1 MKILQEMFRWLL
13 PRDDRFKALFNE
25 DAQNLRL
32 VGRMLLDMLRETD
45 VKRLREKSLLLKD
58 QEHRGDELTRQIF
71 DLLNH
76 TFLTPIDREDI
87 RELASG
93 IDDVLDDMELVS
105 SLMVQFKLPGGSE
118 EILQMSQILASC
130 SEEIERLVTL
140 FWDPD
145 KAREVE
151 RGMVRVSEL
160 ENQAD
165 AVFNLMITKLFE
177 SAKPEGAIEVMK
189 WKEVYYAL
197 EDSVDRAKG
206 VAHTIGNIVSK
217 NA

>member
-1 MKILQEMFRWLL
+1 MKLQQMFQWLL
-13 PRDDRFKALFNE
+13 PRDERFRTLFRE
-25 DAQNLRL
+25 DAENLRV
-32 VGRMLLDMLRETD
+32 VGRMLLELLRETD
-45 VKRLREKSLLLKD
+45 VSRLREKALELKNL
-58 QEHRGDELTRQIF
+58 EHRGDEITRQIF
-71 DLLNH
+71 DTLNH

-93 IDDVLDDMELVS
+93 IDDVLDDMEMVA

-118 EILQMSQILASC
+118 EILQMSQILASS
-130 SEEIERLVTL
+130 SEEIERLVAL
-140 FWDPD
+140 FWDPE
-145 KAREVE
+145 KAKEVE

-165 AVFNLMITKLFE
+165 ALFNLMITKLFDA
-177 SAKPEGAIEVMK
+177 AKPEGAIEVMK

-197 EDSVDRAKG
+197 EDSVDRTKD

>member
-1 MKILQEMFRWLL
+1 MKVQQLFQWLV
-13 PRDDRFKALFNE
+13 PRDERFRALFRA
-25 DAQNLRL
+25 DAENLRI
-32 VGRMLLDMLRETD
+32 VGRMLLDLLREPD
-45 VKRLREKSLLLKD
+45 VNRLREKSLALKN
-58 QEHRGDELTRQIF
+58 QEHRGDEITREIF
-71 DLLNH
+71 DTLNH
-76 TFLTPIDREDI
+76 SFLTPIDREDI

-93 IDDVLDDMELVS
+93 IDDVLDDMEMVA

-130 SEEIERLVTL
+130 SEELEHLVEL

-145 KAREVE
+145 KAKEVE
-151 RGMVRVSEL
+151 RGMVRISEL

-165 AVFNLMITKLFE
+165 ALFNLMITKLFE
-177 SAKPEGAIEVMK
+177 SAKPESAIEVMK
-189 WKEVYYAL
+189 WKEVYQAL
-197 EDSVDRAKG
+197 EDSVDRAKH

>member
-1 MKILQEMFRWLL
+1 MFHWLL
-13 PRDDRFKALFNE
+13 PRDERFRSLFRE
-25 DAQNLRL
+25 DAENLRL
-32 VGRMLLDMLRETD
+32 VGRMLLDMLQETNIA
-45 VKRLREKSLLLKD
+45 RIREKSLVLKK
-58 QEHRGDELTRQIF
+58 QEHRGDEITREIF
-71 DLLNH
+71 DTLNH

-93 IDDVLDDMELVS
+93 IDDVLDDMEMVS

-130 SEEIERLVTL
+130 SEEIERLVGL
-140 FWDPD
+140 FWDPN
-145 KAREVE
+145 KAKEVE

-165 AVFNLMITKLFE
+165 VLFNLMITKLFD

-197 EDSVDRAKG
+197 EESVDRAKG
-206 VAHTIGNIVSK
+206 VSLTIGNIVSK

>member
-1 MKILQEMFRWLL
+1 MKLVEEMFRWLL
-13 PRDDRFKALFNE
+13 PRDDRFKTLFNE

-93 IDDVLDDMELVS
+93 IDDVLDDMEMVS

-145 KAREVE
+145 KAKEVE

>member
-1 MKILQEMFRWLL
+1 MFTWLV
-13 PRDDRFKALFNE
+13 PKDERFRSLFRE
-25 DAQNLRL
+25 DAQNLRV
-32 VGRMLLDMLRETD
+32 VGRMLFDVLQETD
-45 VKRLREKSLLLKD
+45 GHRLREKSVELKN
-58 QEHRGDELTRQIF
+58 QERRGDEITRQIF
-71 DLLNH
+71 DTLNH

-93 IDDVLDDMELVS
+93 IDDVLDDMEMVS

-118 EILQMSQILASC
+118 EILQLSQILASC
-130 SEEIERLVTL
+130 SEEIEQLVEL

-145 KAREVE
+145 KAKEIE
-151 RGMVRVSEL
+151 RRIVRISEL

-165 AVFNLMITKLFE
+165 ALFNLMITKLFE
-177 SAKPEGAIEVMK
+177 SAKPESAIEVMK
-189 WKEVYYAL
+189 WKEVYQAL

>member
-1 MKILQEMFRWLL
+1 MKLQQMFQWLL
-13 PRDDRFKALFNE
+13 PRDERFRTLFRE
-25 DAQNLRL
+25 DAENLRV
-32 VGRMLLDMLRETD
+32 VGRMLLELLREAD
-45 VKRLREKSLLLKD
+45 LKHLREKALELKKL
-58 QEHRGDELTRQIF
+58 EHRGDEITRQIF
-71 DLLNH
+71 DTLNH

-93 IDDVLDDMELVS
+93 IDDILDDMEMVA

-130 SEEIERLVTL
+130 SEEIERLVAL
-140 FWDPD
+140 FWDPE
-145 KAREVE
+145 KAKDVE

-165 AVFNLMITKLFE
+165 ALFNLMITKLFD

-197 EDSVDRAKG
+197 EDSVDRTKD

>member
-1 MKILQEMFRWLL
+1 MFHWLL
-13 PRDDRFKALFNE
+13 PRDERFRALFRE
-25 DAQNLRL
+25 DAENLRL
-32 VGRMLLDMLRETD
+32 VGRMLLDMLQETD
-45 VKRLREKSLLLKD
+45 VARIREKSLVLKN
-58 QEHRGDELTRQIF
+58 QEHRGDEITREIF
-71 DLLNH
+71 DTLNH

-93 IDDVLDDMELVS
+93 IDDVLDDMEMVS

-130 SEEIERLVTL
+130 SEEIERLVGL
-140 FWDPD
+140 FWDPN
-145 KAREVE
+145 KAKEVE

-165 AVFNLMITKLFE
+165 VLFNLMITKLFD

-197 EDSVDRAKG
+197 EDSVDRAKS

>member
-1 MKILQEMFRWLL
+1 MKLQEMFQWLV
-13 PRDDRFKALFNE
+13 PRDERFRALFRE
-25 DAQNLRL
+25 DAENLRV
-32 VGRMLLDMLRETD
+32 VGRLLFEVLRETD
-45 VKRLREKSLLLKD
+45 VNRLREKALELKN
-58 QEHRGDELTRQIF
+58 QEHRGDEITRQVF
-71 DLLNH
+71 DTLNH
-76 TFLTPIDREDI
+76 SFLTPIDREDI

-93 IDDVLDDMELVS
+93 IDDVLDDMEMVS
-105 SLMVQFKLPGGSE
+105 SLMVQFKLRGGSE

-130 SEEIERLVTL
+130 SEEIQKLVAL

-165 AVFNLMITKLFE
+165 ALFNLMITKLFE
-177 SAKPEGAIEVMK
+177 SAKPESAIEVMK
-189 WKEVYYAL
+189 WKEVYQAL
-197 EDSVDRAKG
+197 EDSVDRAKS

>member
-1 MKILQEMFRWLL
+1 MKLQEMFQWLL
-13 PRDDRFKALFNE
+13 PRDERFKALFRE
-25 DAQNLRL
+25 DAENLRV
-32 VGRMLLDMLRETD
+32 VGRLLFEVLRETD
-45 VKRLREKSLLLKD
+45 VNRLREKALALKN
-58 QEHRGDELTRQIF
+58 QEHRGDEITRQVF
-71 DLLNH
+71 DALNH
-76 TFLTPIDREDI
+76 SFLTPIDREDI

-93 IDDVLDDMELVS
+93 IDDVLDDMEMVS
-105 SLMVQFKLPGGSE
+105 SLMVQFKLRGGSE

-130 SEEIERLVTL
+130 SEEIEKLVAL

-145 KAREVE
+145 KAKEVE

-165 AVFNLMITKLFE
+165 ALFNLMITKLFE
-177 SAKPEGAIEVMK
+177 SAKPESAIEVMK
-189 WKEVYYAL
+189 WKEVYQAL
-197 EDSVDRAKG
+197 EDSVDRAKS

>member
-1 MKILQEMFRWLL
+1 MKLQQMFQWLV
-13 PRDDRFKALFNE
+13 PRDERFRALFRE
-25 DAQNLRL
+25 DAENLRV
-32 VGRMLLDMLRETD
+32 VGRLLFEVLRETD
-45 VKRLREKSLLLKD
+45 VNRLREKALELKN
-58 QEHRGDELTRQIF
+58 QEHRGDEITRQVF
-71 DLLNH
+71 DTLNH
-76 TFLTPIDREDI
+76 SFLTPIDREDI

-93 IDDVLDDMELVS
+93 IDDVLDDMEMVS
-105 SLMVQFKLPGGSE
+105 SLMVQFKLRGGSE

-130 SEEIERLVTL
+130 SEEIEKLVAL

-145 KAREVE
+145 KAKEVE

-165 AVFNLMITKLFE
+165 ALFNLMITKLFE
-177 SAKPEGAIEVMK
+177 SAKPESAIEVMK
-189 WKEVYYAL
+189 WKEVYQAL
-197 EDSVDRAKG
+197 EDSVDRAKT

>member
-1 MKILQEMFRWLL
+1 MFQWLL
-13 PRDDRFKALFNE
+13 PRDERFRTLFRE
-25 DAQNLRL
+25 DAENLRV
-32 VGRMLLDMLRETD
+32 VGGMLLELLREAD
-45 VKRLREKSLLLKD
+45 PKRLREKALELKKL
-58 QEHRGDELTRQIF
+58 EHRGDEITRQIF
-71 DLLNH
+71 DTLNH

-93 IDDVLDDMELVS
+93 IDDILDDMEMVAS
-105 SLMVQFKLPGGSE
+105 QMVQFKLPGGSE
-118 EILQMSQILASC
+118 EILQMSQILASS
-130 SEEIERLVTL
+130 SEEIERLVGL
-140 FWDPD
+140 FWDPE
-145 KAREVE
+145 KAKDVE

-165 AVFNLMITKLFE
+165 ALFNLMITKLFE

-197 EDSVDRAKG
+197 EDSVDRTKD

>member
-1 MKILQEMFRWLL
+1 MKLLQEMFRWLL
-13 PRDDRFKALFNE
+13 PRDEKFKTLFQE

>member
-1 MKILQEMFRWLL
+1 MKLQEMFQWLV
-13 PRDDRFKALFNE
+13 PRDERFRALFRE
-25 DAQNLRL
+25 DAENLRV
-32 VGRMLLDMLRETD
+32 VGRLLFEVLRETD
-45 VKRLREKSLLLKD
+45 VNRLREKALELKN
-58 QEHRGDELTRQIF
+58 QEHRGDEITRQVF
-71 DLLNH
+71 DTLNH
-76 TFLTPIDREDI
+76 SFLTPIDREDI

-93 IDDVLDDMELVS
+93 IDDVLDDMEMVS
-105 SLMVQFKLPGGSE
+105 SLMVQFKLRGGSE

-130 SEEIERLVTL
+130 SEEIQKLVAL

-145 KAREVE
+145 KAKEVE

-165 AVFNLMITKLFE
+165 ALFNLMITKLFE
-177 SAKPEGAIEVMK
+177 SAKPESAIEVMK
-189 WKEVYYAL
+189 WKEVYQAL
-197 EDSVDRAKG
+197 EDSVDRAKS

>member
-1 MKILQEMFRWLL
+1 MKLQEMFQWLV
-13 PRDDRFKALFNE
+13 PRDERFRALFRE
-25 DAQNLRL
+25 DAENLRV
-32 VGRMLLDMLRETD
+32 VGRMLFEVLRETD
-45 VKRLREKSLLLKD
+45 VNLLREKALELKN
-58 QEHRGDELTRQIF
+58 QEHRGDEITRQVF
-71 DLLNH
+71 DTLNH
-76 TFLTPIDREDI
+76 SFLTPIDREDI

-93 IDDVLDDMELVS
+93 IDDVLDDMEMVS
-105 SLMVQFKLPGGSE
+105 SLMVQFKLRGGSE

-130 SEEIERLVTL
+130 SEEIEKLVAL

-145 KAREVE
+145 KAKEVE

-165 AVFNLMITKLFE
+165 ALFNLMITKLFE
-177 SAKPEGAIEVMK
+177 SAKPESAIEVMK
-189 WKEVYYAL
+189 WKEVYQAL
-197 EDSVDRAKG
+197 EDSVDRAKT

>member
-1 MKILQEMFRWLL
+1 MKLQEMFQWLV
-13 PRDDRFKALFNE
+13 PRDERFRALFRE
-25 DAQNLRL
+25 DAENLRV
-32 VGRMLLDMLRETD
+32 VGRLLFEVLRETD
-45 VKRLREKSLLLKD
+45 VNRLREKALELKN
-58 QEHRGDELTRQIF
+58 QEHRGDEITRQVF
-71 DLLNH
+71 DTLNH
-76 TFLTPIDREDI
+76 SFLTPIDREDI

-93 IDDVLDDMELVS
+93 IDDVLDDMEMVS
-105 SLMVQFKLPGGSE
+105 SLMVQFKLRGGSE

-130 SEEIERLVTL
+130 SEEIEKLVAL

-145 KAREVE
+145 KAKEVE

-165 AVFNLMITKLFE
+165 ALFNLMITKLFE
-177 SAKPEGAIEVMK
+177 SAKPESAIEVMK
-189 WKEVYYAL
+189 WKEVYQAL
-197 EDSVDRAKG
+197 EDSVDRAKT

>member
-1 MKILQEMFRWLL
+1 MKLQQMFQWLV
-13 PRDDRFKALFNE
+13 PRDERFRALFRE
-25 DAQNLRL
+25 DAENLRV
-32 VGRMLLDMLRETD
+32 VGRLLFEVLRETD
-45 VKRLREKSLLLKD
+45 VNRLREKALELKN
-58 QEHRGDELTRQIF
+58 QEHRGDEITRQVF
-71 DLLNH
+71 DTLNH
-76 TFLTPIDREDI
+76 SFLTPIDREDI

-93 IDDVLDDMELVS
+93 IDDVLDDMEMVS
-105 SLMVQFKLPGGSE
+105 SLMVQFKLRGGSE

-130 SEEIERLVTL
+130 SEEIEKLVAL

-145 KAREVE
+145 KAKEVE

-165 AVFNLMITKLFE
+165 ALFNLMITKLFE
-177 SAKPEGAIEVMK
+177 SAKPESAIEVMK
-189 WKEVYYAL
+189 WKEVYQAL
-197 EDSVDRAKG
+197 EDSVDRAKS

>member
-1 MKILQEMFRWLL
+1 MKLLQEMFRWLL
-13 PRDDRFKALFNE
+13 PRDERFRSLFRE
-25 DAQNLRL
+25 DAENLRL
-32 VGRMLLDMLRETD
+32 VGRMLLDMMHETD
-45 VKRLREKSLLLKD
+45 AHRLREKSQLLKD
-58 QEHRGDELTRQIF
+58 QEHRGDEITRQIF
-71 DLLNH
+71 DTLNH

-93 IDDVLDDMELVS
+93 IDDVLDDMELVA

-130 SEEIERLVTL
+130 SEEIERLVSL

-145 KAREVE
+145 KAKEVE

-160 ENQAD
+160 ENKAD
-165 AVFNLMITKLFE
+165 ALFSLMITKLFE
-177 SAKPEGAIEVMK
+177 GATPAHAIEVMK

-197 EDSVDRAKG
+197 EDSVDRAKT

>member
-1 MKILQEMFRWLL
+1 MKIVEEMFRWLL
-13 PRDDRFKALFNE
+13 PRDERFKMLFNE

-32 VGRMLLDMLRETD
+32 VGRMLLDMLRETNTQ
-45 VKRLREKSLLLKD
+45 RLREKSLLLKD

-71 DLLNH
+71 DTLNH

-93 IDDVLDDMELVS
+93 IDDVLDDMEMVA

-118 EILQMSQILASC
+118 EIVQMSQILASC
-130 SEEIERLVTL
+130 SEEIERLVAL
-140 FWDPD
+140 FWDPN
-145 KAREVE
+145 KAKEVE
-151 RGMVRVSEL
+151 RGIVRISEL

-177 SAKPEGAIEVMK
+177 GAKPEGAIEVMK

-197 EDSVDRAKG
+197 EDSVDRAKT

>member
-1 MKILQEMFRWLL
+1 MKLQEMFQWLV
-13 PRDDRFKALFNE
+13 PRDERFRALFRE
-25 DAQNLRL
+25 DAENLRV
-32 VGRMLLDMLRETD
+32 VGRLLFEVLRETD
-45 VKRLREKSLLLKD
+45 VNRLREKALELKN
-58 QEHRGDELTRQIF
+58 QEHRGDEITRQVF
-71 DLLNH
+71 DTLNH
-76 TFLTPIDREDI
+76 SFLTPIDREDI

-93 IDDVLDDMELVS
+93 IDDVLDDMEMVS
-105 SLMVQFKLPGGSE
+105 SLMVQFKLRGGSE

-130 SEEIERLVTL
+130 SEEIEKLVAL

-165 AVFNLMITKLFE
+165 ALFNLMITKLFE
-177 SAKPEGAIEVMK
+177 SAKPESAIEVMK
-189 WKEVYYAL
+189 WKEVYQAL
-197 EDSVDRAKG
+197 EDSVDRAKT

>member
-1 MKILQEMFRWLL
+1 MFHWLI
-13 PRDDRFKALFNE
+13 PRDERFRALFRE
-25 DAQNLRL
+25 DAENLRV
-32 VGRMLLDMLRETD
+32 VGRILLELLRETD
-45 VKRLREKSLLLKD
+45 LGRLRERAREIKN
-58 QEHRGDELTRQIF
+58 QEHRGDEITREIF
-71 DLLNH
+71 DTLNH
-76 TFLTPIDREDI
+76 AFLTPIDREDI

-93 IDDVLDDMELVS
+93 IDDVLDDMEMVA
-105 SLMVQFKLPGGSE
+105 SLMVQFKLQGGSE

-130 SEEIERLVTL
+130 SEEIEHLVAL

-145 KAREVE
+145 KAKEVE

-165 AVFNLMITKLFE
+165 ALFNLMITKLFE
-177 SAKPEGAIEVMK
+177 TAKPENAIEVMK
-189 WKEVYYAL
+189 WKEIYQAL
-197 EDSVDRAKG
+197 EDSVDRTKD

>member
-1 MKILQEMFRWLL
+1 MKLQQMFQWLL
-13 PRDDRFKALFNE
+13 PRDERFRTLFRE
-25 DAQNLRL
+25 DAENLRV
-32 VGRMLLDMLRETD
+32 VGGMLLELLREAD
-45 VKRLREKSLLLKD
+45 PKRLREKALELKKL
-58 QEHRGDELTRQIF
+58 EHRGDEITRQIF
-71 DLLNH
+71 DTLNH

-93 IDDVLDDMELVS
+93 IDDILDDMEMVAS
-105 SLMVQFKLPGGSE
+105 QMVQFKLPGGSE
-118 EILQMSQILASC
+118 EILQMSQILASS
-130 SEEIERLVTL
+130 SEEIERLVGL
-140 FWDPD
+140 FWDPE
-145 KAREVE
+145 KAKDVE

-165 AVFNLMITKLFE
+165 ALFNLMITKLFD

-197 EDSVDRAKG
+197 EDSVDRTKD

>member
-1 MKILQEMFRWLL
+1 MKLQQMFTWLV
-13 PRDDRFKALFNE
+13 PRDERFRALFRE
-25 DAQNLRL
+25 DAENLRL
-32 VGRMLLDMLRETD
+32 VGRMLLEALQETD
-45 VKRLREKSLLLKD
+45 GSRLRERALALKN
-58 QEHRGDELTRQIF
+58 QERRGDEITRQIF
-71 DLLNH
+71 DTLNH

-93 IDDVLDDMELVS
+93 IDDVLDDMEMVA

-130 SEEIERLVTL
+130 SEEIQHLVAL
-140 FWDPD
+140 FWDPE
-145 KAREVE
+145 KAKEVE

-165 AVFNLMITKLFE
+165 ALFNLMITKLFE
-177 SAKPEGAIEVMK
+177 SAKPEKAIEVMK
-189 WKEVYYAL
+189 WKEVYQAL